1 MAINKTSAK
10 ISQVEIAD
18 NQLQGKT
25 NPLKGNVS
33 ENQAVFDKLPKKIA
47 EKFNSFVDVVADESG
62 RIDENLYYHINH
74 KDNPHNVTA
83 LQVGAYTKEQ
93 TEERLSVKAAEANE
107 ELNEHK
113 SDQTNPHNVTALQV
127 GAYTKKEV
135 DTKLGEKANK
145 SDIINVYSYQGSVDT
160 FEDLGIVSALKFIP
174 DGEPT
179 IDGQVCGSFDQNTGV
194 VTINEIEDP
203 ECDIVIPIKEIT
215 IKEGY
220 YAICVPDSWSGPYYP
235 TIGVDGKCLAPF
247 GGVYGRFVFKI
258 ENDVAIKEIRIYKY
272 SEVAFNGFTGNVIC
286 SMVKVQ
292 DKWVDESSGDGEG
305 PYSTPNL
312 SDPEKPNG
320 TVYNVLDTGMNYAWN
335 GTEWDALGG
344 EHRDIEAHHR
354 LDILG
359 EQKADKLTTYTQT
372 QIDDALN
379 NKANKSEVHTK
390 TEVSNMLNDKADK
403 SDIYTKNETDVK
415 LDGKADKTEIIKN
428 VISDGSNIAFNAD
441 KNTVGIVKKLG
452 SFTCTAI
459 DESTNKYTFDV
470 ADTSVFEPST
480 EYKVTVGDADYLIR
494 TSKINENN
502 VVFVAVDAENKP
514 TFDVGT
520 AYSIRFETK
529 NAVSFGTGNTVYANE
544 GFATGMANFIDETAD
559 QGVANGYK
567 NKLSGKAHFVAG
579 SLNNVS
585 EGDRDTVFGAANVVK
600 GNNKF
605 VTGIGLLA
613 EKTSDGSIVLGQ
625 YNEDIQ
631 DALFILGK
639 GSSDNRRNALV
650 IDKSGNIISYGT
662 LTVDKK
668 VNINDATV
676 INGTLDVN
684 GNVTIKGVMKLND
697 SEVLTENTLLEHTG
711 VDIGKQGS
719 GVRAVIFND
728 NDGNGNN
735 IASGYASF
743 TAGAS
748 NKTTKDQ
755 GATFG
760 YGNENNGQ
768 GSFLAGCYSKVNAG
782 ADHSAAL
789 GLRLTV
795 DKPRQVVVG
804 AYNEPDTTSTF
815 IVGCGKDTPKTAMT
829 VQEVTGFT
837 TFYQDVEVKGRL
849 KGNNVFPKDISF
861 IVNGNITNQDGNL
874 VAEYNGDKVNF
885 SLDPNEYPYSGRR
898 IRDCKTLIIPIEPV
912 TLLGTYN
919 KTGTYSFTHKDQ
931 NGRLVNN
938 GYYLKIFADGTDG
951 VTETDDTYIVSKPI
965 TINEV
970 YLHRDKDLT
979 SDDKYWNYDFYG
991 SGYLDLS
998 TVQLTDITAGLIG
1011 AFEEHKEAD
1020 GISTSLHLTSPNG
1033 TVFKLTVADDGS
1045 LTTIRV

>member
-1 MAINKTSAK
+1 M
-10 ISQVEIAD
+10 
-18 NQLQGKT
+18 
-25 NPLKGNVS
+25 
-33 ENQAVFDKLPKKIA
+33 
-47 EKFNSFVDVVADESG
+47 
-62 RIDENLYYHINH
+62 
-74 KDNPHNVTA
+74 
-83 LQVGAYTKEQ
+83 
-93 TEERLSVKAAEANE
+93 
-107 ELNEHK
+107 
-113 SDQTNPHNVTALQV
+113 
-127 GAYTKKEV
+127 
-135 DTKLGEKANK
+135 
-145 SDIINVYSYQGSVDT
+145 
-160 FEDLGIVSALKFIP
+160 
-174 DGEPT
+174 
-179 IDGQVCGSFDQNTGV
+179 
-194 VTINEIEDP
+194 
-203 ECDIVIPIKEIT
+203 
-215 IKEGY
+215 
-220 YAICVPDSWSGPYYP
+220 
-235 TIGVDGKCLAPF
+235 
-247 GGVYGRFVFKI
+247 
-258 ENDVAIKEIRIYKY
+258 
-272 SEVAFNGFTGNVIC
+272 
-286 SMVKVQ
+286 
-292 DKWVDESSGDGEG
+292 
-305 PYSTPNL
+305 
-312 SDPEKPNG
+312 
-320 TVYNVLDTGMNYAWN
+320 
-335 GTEWDALGG
+335 
-344 EHRDIEAHHR
+344 
-354 LDILG
+354 
-359 EQKADKLTTYTQT
+359 
-372 QIDDALN
+372 
-379 NKANKSEVHTK
+379 
-390 TEVSNMLNDKADK
+390 
-403 SDIYTKNETDVK
+403 
-415 LDGKADKTEIIKN
+415 
-428 VISDGSNIAFNAD
+428 
-441 KNTVGIVKKLG
+441 
-452 SFTCTAI
+452 
-459 DESTNKYTFDV
+459 